1 MGYSSRL
8 IVPRAVSWATLTSF
22 PFLAGSGRVSPWADG
37 AGFGRP
43 YLDPSP
49 FPLEWGRSE
58 RAEKVGARLRA
69 RPRGP
74 RARGLRFRSAPG
86 PGSGVPAL
94 RRPLLFLQALRS
106 SAGRAVFAGTAC
118 GRFCSPS
125 VLGGCMDPTHTG
137 PFGGGD
143 NRERSGRARRSPNA
157 RHQPCL
163 GSAVRSAK
171 CLTQK
176 ASGAVR

>member
-1 MGYSSRL
+1 MCLLGPMVLASAGRTWIL
-8 IVPRAVSWATLTSF
+8 ALF
-22 PFLAGSGRVSPWADG
+22 PWSGDG
-37 AGFGRP
+37 P
-43 YLDPSP
+43 N
-49 FPLEWGRSE
+49 
-58 RAEKVGARLRA
+58 AEEVGARLCS
-69 RPRGP
+69 RPRGL
-74 RARGLRFRSAPG
+74 GFRSAPG
-86 PGSGVPAL
+86 PGSGVPAP

-118 GRFCSPS
+118 GRLCSPS

-143 NRERSGRARRSPNA
+143 YRERSGRARRSPKA

-171 CLTQK
+171 CLTQQ